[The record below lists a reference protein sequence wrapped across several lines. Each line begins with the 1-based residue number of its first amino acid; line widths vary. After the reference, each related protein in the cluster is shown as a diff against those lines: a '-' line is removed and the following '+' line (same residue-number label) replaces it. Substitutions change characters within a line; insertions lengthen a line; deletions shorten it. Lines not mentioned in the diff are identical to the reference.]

1 MKKTLSITALLL
13 ACVLLYGV
21 FFCLIAHAKPSTEAG
36 ANLCNGWYYAL
47 TTEVVELD
55 HENDVVVCEDF
66 NGNLWEFYG
75 CEDWQVGD
83 IASLLMNSHGTEQ
96 IFDDEIEL
104 ARYNGT
110 FEGWN

>member
-1 MKKTLSITALLL
+1 MKKTLSITAILL

-21 FFCLIAHAKPSTEAG
+21 FFCFIAHAKPDTKAG
-36 ANLCNGWYYAL
+36 VTLCNGRYYAL
-47 TTEVVELD
+47 TTKVVELD
-55 HENDVVVCEDF
+55 REDF

-75 CEDWQVGD
+75 CEDWQIGD
-83 IASLLMNSHGTEQ
+83 IASLLMNSHGTEK
-96 IFDDEIEL
+96 IFDDKIEL